1 MNCNSEIHEAL
12 EKIRCQFRMNKL
24 KKNSVKVK
32 NVVGIWNLKT
42 LMDNMFVSI
51 KVKLMDK
58 TPLMN
63 LLIFM
68 IIDVR

>member
-1 MNCNSEIHEAL
+1 MSASDEQI
-12 EKIRCQFRMNKL
+12 
-24 KKNSVKVK
+24 KKHSVQVK

-63 LLIFM
+63 LLIVM

>member
-1 MNCNSEIHEAL
+1 MSVSDEQIQKHT
-12 EKIRCQFRMNKL
+12 
-24 KKNSVKVK
+24 VKVK

-42 LMDNMFVSI
+42 LMESIYMFI
-51 KVKLMDK
+51 DVKLMDT

>member
-1 MNCNSEIHEAL
+1 M
-12 EKIRCQFRMNKL
+12 
-24 KKNSVKVK
+24 SVSDEQIQKHTMKVK

-42 LMDNMFVSI
+42 LMESIYMFI
-51 KVKLMDK
+51 DVKLMDT

>member
-1 MNCNSEIHEAL
+1 MPVSDEQI
-12 EKIRCQFRMNKL
+12 
-24 KKNSVKVK
+24 KKHSVKVK

>member
-1 MNCNSEIHEAL
+1 MSVSDEQIQKHT
-12 EKIRCQFRMNKL
+12 
-24 KKNSVKVK
+24 VKVK

-42 LMDNMFVSI
+42 LMDSIYMFI
-51 KVKLMDK
+51 NVKLMDT

>member
-1 MNCNSEIHEAL
+1 MSVSDEQIQKHT
-12 EKIRCQFRMNKL
+12 
-24 KKNSVKVK
+24 VKVK

-42 LMDNMFVSI
+42 LMESIYMFI
-51 KVKLMDK
+51 NVKLMDT

>member
-1 MNCNSEIHEAL
+1 MAVSDEQIQKHT
-12 EKIRCQFRMNKL
+12 
-24 KKNSVKVK
+24 VKVK

-42 LMDNMFVSI
+42 LMESIYMFI
-51 KVKLMDK
+51 DVKLMDT

>member
-1 MNCNSEIHEAL
+1 MSVSDEQI
-12 EKIRCQFRMNKL
+12 
-24 KKNSVKVK
+24 KKNSVEVK

>member
-1 MNCNSEIHEAL
+1 MSASDEQI
-12 EKIRCQFRMNKL
+12 
-24 KKNSVKVK
+24 KKHSVQVK

>member
-1 MNCNSEIHEAL
+1 MSVSDEQIQ
-12 EKIRCQFRMNKL
+12 KRT
-24 KKNSVKVK
+24 VKVK

-42 LMDNMFVSI
+42 LMENIYMSI
-51 KVKLMDK
+51 DVKLMDT